1 MQNAQVAN
9 RTENISLPL
18 AISGKRYYNEFV
30 EYDKILEEMMK
41 YLAHIAE
48 DGREQSV
55 EAHLLGTAKLAKQFA
70 ESFGAGSDAAFA
82 GLLHDIGKCT
92 AGFQARLHGGA
103 RVDHATAGAKA
114 AFQKGNLPAAF
125 AVAGH
130 HGGLP
135 DGGNHRDEPEEATL
149 CGRVRRDGSFDAS
162 VLGQLPPPPEKPPS
176 WLGRDLLQ
184 NAFYTRMLYSC
195 LVDAD
200 FQDTQNFM
208 DGKMA
213 PRGAHAS
220 IRNLLDLVRERADSY
235 LAAAAQTPVS
245 VHRNAAL
252 RACMEH
258 GKAWPSGLY
267 TLTVPTGGG
276 KTFSSLTFA
285 LEQASAQ
292 QMDRVIYVIPYTSI
306 IDQTA
311 SVFSELLGEE
321 NVLAH
326 DAGAEYQTAEPEEM
340 TPAQYRKLLASENW
354 DAPVV
359 VTTAVQFFESLY
371 SNRSSR
377 CRKLHNIA
385 NSVVIFDEAQTI
397 PNDYLM
403 PCLSAITQLVQ
414 FYHTTAVLCTATQPA
429 FTPLLKELA
438 PAITIREIC
447 PHTTEMYA
455 ALRRTTLVDLGEL
468 GQEELCARLR
478 RHAQMLCVVNRR
490 STAQNLYDR
499 LPPEGRYCLT
509 TLLCAADRKAQI
521 AQIRARL
528 KDGLPCRVVST
539 SLIEAGVDVDFPT
552 AYREDSGLD
561 SLLQTAGRCNREGR
575 RSADQSFV
583 YRFCL
588 HGQAPPAMLAKNAD
602 VLRHTAR
609 GYADISSPDA
619 IHAYFAE
626 LICRKGNDAL
636 DKKGI
641 LPAIE
646 HGIGG
651 CLLPFAQIADRFHL
665 IETST
670 RTVYLPVEEGAVL
683 CRRLQAGEINRPL
696 LRRLGQYSVDC
707 YEPQFRA
714 LDQTGALTLLP
725 DGAAILTDLSKY
737 NRETGLELNLETGI
751 GIYI

>member
-30 EYDKILEEMMK
+30 EYDKISEEMMK

-528 KDGLPCRVVST
+528 KP
-539 SLIEAGVDVDFPT
+539 A
-552 AYREDSGLD
+552 
-561 SLLQTAGRCNREGR
+561 LL
-575 RSADQSFV
+575 
-583 YRFCL
+583 L
-588 HGQAPPAMLAKNAD
+588 
-602 VLRHTAR
+602 
-609 GYADISSPDA
+609 
-619 IHAYFAE
+619 
-626 LICRKGNDAL
+626 
-636 DKKGI
+636 
-641 LPAIE
+641 
-646 HGIGG
+646 
-651 CLLPFAQIADRFHL
+651 
-665 IETST
+665 
-670 RTVYLPVEEGAVL
+670 
-683 CRRLQAGEINRPL
+683 
-696 LRRLGQYSVDC
+696 SV
-707 YEPQFRA
+707 
-714 LDQTGALTLLP
+714 
-725 DGAAILTDLSKY
+725 
-737 NRETGLELNLETGI
+737 
-751 GIYI
+751 

>member
-9 RTENISLPL
+9 KTENISLPL

-30 EYDKILEEMMK
+30 EYDKISEEMMK
-41 YLAHIAE
+41 DLAHIAE

-162 VLGQLPPPPEKPPS
+162 VLGQLPLPPEEPPS

-184 NAFYTRMLYSC
+184 NAFYTRLLYSC

-220 IRNLLDLVRERADSY
+220 IWNLLDLVRERADSY

-292 QMDRVIYVIPYTSI
+292 
-306 IDQTA
+306 
-311 SVFSELLGEE
+311 
-321 NVLAH
+321 
-326 DAGAEYQTAEPEEM
+326 
-340 TPAQYRKLLASENW
+340 
-354 DAPVV
+354 
-359 VTTAVQFFESLY
+359 
-371 SNRSSR
+371 
-377 CRKLHNIA
+377 
-385 NSVVIFDEAQTI
+385 
-397 PNDYLM
+397 
-403 PCLSAITQLVQ
+403 
-414 FYHTTAVLCTATQPA
+414 
-429 FTPLLKELA
+429 
-438 PAITIREIC
+438 
-447 PHTTEMYA
+447 
-455 ALRRTTLVDLGEL
+455 
-468 GQEELCARLR
+468 
-478 RHAQMLCVVNRR
+478 
-490 STAQNLYDR
+490 
-499 LPPEGRYCLT
+499 
-509 TLLCAADRKAQI
+509 
-521 AQIRARL
+521 
-528 KDGLPCRVVST
+528 
-539 SLIEAGVDVDFPT
+539 
-552 AYREDSGLD
+552 
-561 SLLQTAGRCNREGR
+561 
-575 RSADQSFV
+575 
-583 YRFCL
+583 
-588 HGQAPPAMLAKNAD
+588 
-602 VLRHTAR
+602 
-609 GYADISSPDA
+609 
-619 IHAYFAE
+619 
-626 LICRKGNDAL
+626 
-636 DKKGI
+636 
-641 LPAIE
+641 
-646 HGIGG
+646 
-651 CLLPFAQIADRFHL
+651 
-665 IETST
+665 
-670 RTVYLPVEEGAVL
+670 
-683 CRRLQAGEINRPL
+683 
-696 LRRLGQYSVDC
+696 
-707 YEPQFRA
+707 
-714 LDQTGALTLLP
+714 
-725 DGAAILTDLSKY
+725 
-737 NRETGLELNLETGI
+737 
-751 GIYI
+751 